1 MKNATSGIS
10 AERVDDIPLILACL
24 EELKV
29 AAHLD
34 EALPRPHGDRQG
46 LSYGQL
52 SVVLLTFMLTEQ
64 EHRLCAVEQWL
75 EEHQQIFELS
85 TGWQIGYKDATDDRL
100 GALVELIGEQKESR
114 EQVEIELGQRMIQ
127 AYELPTEV
135 ARCDTSS
142 FSVYHS
148 KSEEEAQTSI
158 LRFGYSKDH
167 RPDLRQYRELLGTLD
182 PGGIPLISDTLPG
195 NGADDPVYVPAWERI
210 AQVIG
215 HKDFVFVADVK
226 AGSQQ
231 TRAQIDHGGG
241 IYCIP
246 LPRQSQ
252 VNEQLKHW
260 ILQPAA
266 AIEPLYLPGQELS
279 ETPVGSGFEMELGQH
294 WYDPQTQEIHTWMER
309 RLVIYSNA
317 QGQKQKASFQR
328 RLDNAQTQLNKLAAK
343 TAQDHCQLKT
353 RAEAILKDYRVSEFF
368 TTTIETETRKRYKG
382 RGRPNPNDAS
392 SQIVETRFRLK
403 VDLNCSAIEEA
414 KQLLGWRIYATNA
427 SIERLSRAQ
436 AMAYY
441 RGQWRLERGYHRLK
455 AGSIPAL
462 PIFLRNEQRIE
473 GLMFLLSLAL
483 RILTLVEF
491 RVRRQLQLQN
501 QSLDGLY
508 PGNPKRKTC
517 RPSTELLL
525 QAFHGI
531 NLYRLPDGSFHFTPL
546 NPLQHKILALLHLPD
561 TLYQIPKDWALPPP
575 AA

>member
-1 MKNATSGIS
+1 MKDATSGIS
-10 AERVDDIPLILACL
+10 AERVDDVPLILACL
-24 EELKV
+24 KELKV
-29 AAHLD
+29 AARLD

-75 EEHQQIFELS
+75 QEHQHIFELS
-85 TGWQIGYKDATDDRL
+85 TGWQIEDKDATDDRL

-114 EQVEIELGQRMIQ
+114 ERVEIELGQGMIQ
-127 AYELPTEV
+127 AYDLPKEV

-148 KSEEEAQTSI
+148 KREEDAQNSL

-182 PGGIPLISDTLPG
+182 PGGIPLISETLPG
-195 NGADDPVYVPAWERI
+195 NGADDPVYVPAWKRI

-226 AGSQQ
+226 ASSHQ
-231 TRAQIDHGGG
+231 TRAQIDQAGG
-241 IYCIP
+241 IYCVP
-246 LPRQSQ
+246 LPRHSQ
-252 VNEQLKHW
+252 VNGQLKHW
-260 ILQPAA
+260 VLQPVA
-266 AIEPLYLPGQELS
+266 AIEDLYLPGQQLS
-279 ETPVGSGFEMELGQH
+279 ETPVGSGFEMELGQR
-294 WYDPQTQEIHTWMER
+294 WDDPKTQQSHNWMER
-309 RLVIYSNA
+309 HLVIYSNA

-328 RLDNAQTQLNKLAAK
+328 RLDNAQTQLEKLAAK
-343 TAQDHCQLKT
+343 PAKDHCQLKT
-353 RAEAILKDYRVSEFF
+353 RAEAILKDYRVGEFF
-368 TTTIETETRKRYKG
+368 TTTIETETLKRYKG
-382 RGRPNPNDAS
+382 RGRPQPDDTS
-392 SQIVETRFRLK
+392 RQIVETLFQLK
-403 VDLNCSAIEEA
+403 FELNCPAIEEA

-427 SIERLSRAQ
+427 SVGRLPRPQ

-441 RGQWRLERGYHRLK
+441 RGQWQLERGYHRFK
-455 AGSIPAL
+455 AGAIPAL

-473 GLMFLLSLAL
+473 GLMFLLTLAL
-483 RILTLVEF
+483 RVLTLVEF
-491 RVRRQLQLQN
+491 RVRRQLQLQ
-501 QSLDGLY
+501 QQFLDGLY
-508 PGNPKRKTC
+508 RGNLKRKTH

-531 NLYRLPDGSFHFTPL
+531 NLYRLPDGSWQFTPL
-546 NPLQHKILALLHLPD
+546 NPLQRKILALLGLPD